1 MASVVLVRE
10 DAGTVVDVAEM
21 PPPCGCSAEPQRWR
35 PSVTGRQHVM
45 PRQRALGRLTR
56 LATHTA
62 APAAA
67 APAQQPERQLPT
79 APDAAVL
86 RAAFEIVPWTEV
98 QRAAEKFRAY
108 GFCLLGEALP
118 PDSLQLLRSAAGEVF
133 DEVGAFDTQRS
144 GSRGAARYGL
154 GSMTSHPQWAA
165 HLIDNPRVL
174 PVVDEIW
181 GHSRCELLRCGMN
194 GSFPGS
200 GACDRV
206 VVCDIVRARVCDCV
220 AV

>member
-1 MASVVLVRE
+1 
-10 DAGTVVDVAEM
+10 M
-21 PPPCGCSAEPQRWR
+21 PPQR
-35 PSVTGRQHVM
+35 V
-45 PRQRALGRLTR
+45 LDRLTR
-56 LATHTA
+56 LATHTGA
-62 APAAA
+62 AAGAAA
-67 APAQQPERQLPT
+67 AVHVPEHQLPA
-79 APDAAVL
+79 APDAAAL
-86 RAAFEIVPWTEV
+86 RAAFEIVPWAEA

-118 PDSLQLLRSAAGEVF
+118 PDSLQLLRSAAGDVF
-133 DEVGAFDTQRS
+133 DEVAAFDTQRS
-144 GSRGAARYGL
+144 GSRGSARYGL

-200 GACDRV
+200 GACA
-206 VVCDIVRARVCDCV
+206 CAILSGRARTCACVIVCARLCRRPKAAHRHRRQDV
-220 AV
+220 